1 MFCCLKYVSSMCT
14 VSDVLKQRFMRLFP
28 KGRFFFHD
36 WMSQLILCLIVE
48 GKILFMSHWVL
59 VQFLLSQVNII
70 TIISVIL
77 LSRLVSFKQYGSCV
91 SICLKCLI
99 SMFEVSRRT
108 HYWERSLLRICVL
121 YLELYWFRA
130 VFYVSHSVFFFPW
143 FFVATFFCLIIEDKI
158 LFVSLRFTRFLLS
171 QVCIITIICVIFVF
185 FCCLTGC
192 RLKLCFVCLTL
203 PLVARFSM
211 HTLCI
216 RISEFWTNEFF
227 FLFSWQHIEIIHVL
241 YYFYGP
247 KQKFTVALHSLC
259 LITNLCEFFFDSSM
273 C

>member
-1 MFCCLKYVSSMCT
+1 MAQAEVHCSSIFIMSHQRILLNVLLSQICVKYVYCLWCFETAFHASLS
-14 VSDVLKQRFMRLFP
+14 QRSI
-28 KGRFFFHD
+28 FFHD

-185 FCCLTGC
+185 FLLSH
-192 RLKLCFVCLTL
+192 R
-203 PLVARFSM
+203 M
-211 HTLCI
+211 
-216 RISEFWTNEFF
+216 
-227 FLFSWQHIEIIHVL
+227 
-241 YYFYGP
+241 
-247 KQKFTVALHSLC
+247 
-259 LITNLCEFFFDSSM
+259 
-273 C
+273 

>member
-1 MFCCLKYVSSMCT
+1 MHWPKQKFTVAPYSLCLIKEFYSMFCCLKYVSSMCT

-130 VFYVSHSVFFFPW
+130 VFYVSHAVFFFPW
-143 FFVATFFCLIIEDKI
+143 FYVATFFLSHHRGKNFICLTD
-158 LFVSLRFTRFLLS
+158 
-171 QVCIITIICVIFVF
+171 
-185 FCCLTGC
+185 FCCLKYV
-192 RLKLCFVCLTL
+192 LLQSYVLSLFFV
-203 PLVARFSM
+203 VVSQDVDWNYV
-211 HTLCI
+211 
-216 RISEFWTNEFF
+216 SYV
-227 FLFSWQHIEIIHVL
+227 SL
-241 YYFYGP
+241 YP
-247 KQKFTVALHSLC
+247 
-259 LITNLCEFFFDSSM
+259 
-273 C
+273 